1 MTRPKKFI
9 LAGLLLAG
17 VSALAAP
24 TFAAQ
29 YQGAPGT
36 DGAQAAGGQQLAFN
50 GGWDQG
56 GPGQWQKGPRG
67 MGPGGMGPGGMGHG
81 GMGPGGMG
89 PGGMHR
95 GEAMYD
101 RLLELVGLDP
111 DSGNVTKD
119 QIDAAVAA
127 KFKSYDKNGDGKITL
142 DEYQAFW
149 LDLTHERMVRS
160 FQRLDREGAGAVTL
174 DEVQKPLDR
183 VLSRL
188 DRNGDG
194 VIDKADFQRHRPWG
208 KGPGGPGGAGGP
220 GEPPA
225 QQQQ

>member
-9 LAGLLLAG
+9 LAGVLLAG

-24 TFAAQ
+24 TLAAQ
-29 YQGAPGT
+29 YQGGAAT
-36 DGAQAAGGQQLAFN
+36 DGVQAPGGQQLAFN
-50 GGWDQG
+50 GGWDQD
-56 GPGQWQKGPRG
+56 GPHPWQKGPRG
-67 MGPGGMGPGGMGHG
+67 MGPGGMGPG

-101 RLLELVGLDP
+101 RMLELIGLDP
-111 DSGNVTKD
+111 DSGSVTKD

-160 FQRLDREGAGAVTL
+160 FQRLDREGAGVVTL

-183 VLSRL
+183 VLGHL

-194 VIDKADFQRHRPWG
+194 VVDKADFQRHRPWG
-208 KGPGGPGGAGGP
+208 KGPGGPGGP
-220 GEPPA
+220 GQPPA
-225 QQQQ
+225 PPAEQQ

>member
-81 GMGPGGMG
+81 GMGPGGM
-89 PGGMHR
+89 HR

-119 QIDAAVAA
+119 QIDAAVSA

-225 QQQQ
+225 PPAQQQQ